1 MKTLIIASIVI
12 ALICPAVVMA
22 AHKKSHKTSTPQ
34 TTSPNLNGKVVHG
47 SHALRAKV
55 SVRAHGSR
63 HTMHPSVTSGGQFT
77 MHLKPGTYTVWAK
90 RRGAGKGHV
99 AFHLDQGQT
108 MNVTVPIFKHGH
120 AHAHQLHRLGVVHRT
135 VPQTPQTT
143 VNKTAPQKNVITVP
157 TVKTPTGTSGK

>member
-12 ALICPAVVMA
+12 ALICPTVVMA

-34 TTSPNLNGKVVHG
+34 TTSPNLNGRVVHG

-77 MHLKPGTYTVWAK
+77 MHLKPGTYTSGMPVMPHAEWL
-90 RRGAGKGHV
+90 RNV
-99 AFHLDQGQT
+99 AHL
-108 MNVTVPIFKHGH
+108 K
-120 AHAHQLHRLGVVHRT
+120 RLGSRE
-135 VPQTPQTT
+135 
-143 VNKTAPQKNVITVP
+143 KK
-157 TVKTPTGTSGK
+157 KGDSS